1 MILIKLEDNGP
12 IFYSQIR
19 TGLKC
24 KKIKIWKL
32 RTMYVNSEDGEA
44 KWAIKN
50 DKRITKFGKI
60 LRKTRI
66 DELPQLF
73 SIIKGDMSLIGPRPE
88 RPEFDAILEKEISNY
103 SLRYTL
109 KPGLSGW
116 AQVNYTYGSS
126 INDAEKKLSYDL
138 FYLTQFSIWIDLLIF
153 FKTINLVLNGKGSEP
168 EKVI

>member
-1 MILIKLEDNGP
+1 
-12 IFYSQIR
+12 
-19 TGLKC
+19 
-24 KKIKIWKL
+24 
-32 RTMYVNSEDGEA
+32 MYVNSEDGEA

>member
-1 MILIKLEDNGP
+1 
-12 IFYSQIR
+12 
-19 TGLKC
+19 
-24 KKIKIWKL
+24 
-32 RTMYVNSEDGEA
+32 MYVNSEDCEA

>member
-1 MILIKLEDNGP
+1 M
-12 IFYSQIR
+12 Q
-19 TGLKC
+19 
-24 KKIKIWKL
+24 
-32 RTMYVNSEDGEA
+32 
-44 KWAIKN
+44 KN
-50 DKRITKFGKI
+50 HDKRITKFGKI

-73 SIIKGDMSLIGPRPE
+73 SIKKGDMSLIGPRPE